1 MTQLRQPTMF
11 KIKNILGTQCLSKED
26 INRVLDTTH
35 SFKEISTRS
44 IKKVPTLRGK
54 TVINLFFEPSTRTR
68 TSFEIAGKRLSADV
82 INITGSS
89 SSLVKGENLID
100 TALNLE
106 AMRPDIMVVRHAHS
120 GASQMISQFI
130 QCPVINAGDG
140 YHEHPTQALLD
151 LYTIREAK
159 NSLKGLNVLIV
170 GDIAHSR
177 VVRSNIYAMKTM
189 GMNVKLVGP
198 STMIPVEIEKMDV
211 TVDHY
216 LEDAIPNADV
226 IMMLRLQKERQSKYL
241 LPSIREYSSLYCLTP
256 KLLEKA
262 KDDVLII
269 HPGPVN
275 RGIEI
280 SLEVMESD
288 RSLILNQVTNGVAL
302 RMALLYLILGGNND
316 SLN

>member
-1 MTQLRQPTMF
+1 MF
-11 KIKNILGTQCLSKED
+11 KLKNILGTQCLTED
-26 INRVLDTTH
+26 DITTILDTVD
-35 SFKEISTRS
+35 SFKEISTRP

-82 INITGSS
+82 INIVGSS
-89 SSLVKGENLID
+89 SSTVKGENLID

-106 AMRPDIMVVRHAHS
+106 AMHPDIMIVRHALS
-120 GASQMISQFI
+120 GAAEMISQFI
-130 QCPVINAGDG
+130 ECPIINAGDG

-151 LYTIREAK
+151 LYTIRESK
-159 NSLKGLNVLIV
+159 RNLEGLNVVIV

-189 GMNVKLVGP
+189 GMNVKLIGP
-198 STMIPVEIEKMDV
+198 PTMIPLEIEKMGV
-211 TVDHY
+211 SVGYY

-226 IMMLRLQKERQSKYL
+226 IMILRLQKERQSKYL
-241 LPSIREYSSLYCLTP
+241 LSSIREYSNLYCLTS
-256 KLLEKA
+256 KSLEKA
-262 KDDVLII
+262 KDDVLIF
-269 HPGPVN
+269 HPGPIN

-280 SLEVMESD
+280 SLDVMQSD

-302 RMALLYLILGGNND
+302 RMALMYLVLGGNND
-316 SLN
+316 RTN

>member
-1 MTQLRQPTMF
+1 MF
-11 KIKNILGTQCLSKED
+11 KLKNILGTQCLTED
-26 INRVLDTTH
+26 DITTILDTVD
-35 SFKEISTRS
+35 SFKEISTRP

-82 INITGSS
+82 INIVGSS
-89 SSLVKGENLID
+89 SSTIKGENLID

-106 AMRPDIMVVRHAHS
+106 AMHPDIIIVRHAHS
-120 GASQMISQFI
+120 GAVEMISQFI
-130 QCPVINAGDG
+130 ECPIINAGDG

-151 LYTIREAK
+151 LYTIRESK
-159 NSLKGLNVLIV
+159 RNLEGLNVVIV

-189 GMNVKLVGP
+189 GMNVKLIGP
-198 STMIPVEIEKMDV
+198 PTMIPLEIEKMGV
-211 TVDHY
+211 SVGYY

-226 IMMLRLQKERQSKYL
+226 IMILRLQKERQSKYL
-241 LPSIREYSSLYCLTP
+241 LSSIREYSNLYCLTS
-256 KLLEKA
+256 KFLEKA
-262 KDDVLII
+262 KDDVLIF

-280 SLEVMESD
+280 SLDVMESD

-302 RMALLYLILGGNND
+302 RMALMYLVLGGNND
-316 SLN
+316 RTN

>member
-1 MTQLRQPTMF
+1 MF
-11 KIKNILGTQCLSKED
+11 KLKNILGTQCLTED
-26 INRVLDTTH
+26 DITTILDTVD
-35 SFKEISTRS
+35 SFKEISTRP

-82 INITGSS
+82 INIAGSS
-89 SSLVKGENLID
+89 SSIVKGENLID

-106 AMRPDIMVVRHAHS
+106 AMHPDIIIVRHAHS
-120 GASQMISQFI
+120 GAVEMISQFI
-130 QCPVINAGDG
+130 ECPIINAGDG

-151 LYTIREAK
+151 LYTIRESK
-159 NSLKGLNVLIV
+159 RNLEGLNVVIV

-189 GMNVKLVGP
+189 GMNVKLIGP
-198 STMIPVEIEKMDV
+198 PTMIPLEIEKMGV
-211 TVDHY
+211 SVGYY

-226 IMMLRLQKERQSKYL
+226 IMILRLQKERQSKYL
-241 LPSIREYSSLYCLTP
+241 LSSIREYSNLYCLTS
-256 KLLEKA
+256 KFLEKA
-262 KDDVLII
+262 KDDVLIF
-269 HPGPVN
+269 HPGPIN

-280 SLEVMESD
+280 SLDVMQSD

-302 RMALLYLILGGNND
+302 RMALMYLVLGGNND
-316 SLN
+316 RTN

>member
-1 MTQLRQPTMF
+1 MF
-11 KIKNILGTQCLSKED
+11 KLKNILGTQCLTED
-26 INRVLDTTH
+26 DITTILDTVD
-35 SFKEISTRS
+35 SFKEISTRP

-82 INITGSS
+82 INIAGSS
-89 SSLVKGENLID
+89 SSIVKGENLID

-106 AMRPDIMVVRHAHS
+106 AMHPDIMIVRHALS
-120 GASQMISQFI
+120 GAAEMISQFI
-130 QCPVINAGDG
+130 ECPIINAGDG

-151 LYTIREAK
+151 LYTIRESK
-159 NSLKGLNVLIV
+159 RNLEGLNVVIV

-189 GMNVKLVGP
+189 GMNVKLIGP
-198 STMIPVEIEKMDV
+198 PTMIPLEIEKMGV
-211 TVDHY
+211 SVGYY

-241 LPSIREYSSLYCLTP
+241 LSSIREYSNLYCLTS
-256 KLLEKA
+256 KFLEKA
-262 KDDVLII
+262 KDDVLIF
-269 HPGPVN
+269 HPGPIN

-280 SLEVMESD
+280 SLDVMQSD

-302 RMALLYLILGGNND
+302 RMALMYLVLGGNND
-316 SLN
+316 RTN

>member
-1 MTQLRQPTMF
+1 MMF
-11 KIKNILGTQCLSKED
+11 KLKNILGTQCLTED
-26 INRVLDTTH
+26 DITTILDTVD
-35 SFKEISTRS
+35 SFKEISTRP

-82 INITGSS
+82 INIAGSS
-89 SSLVKGENLID
+89 SSIVKGENLID

-106 AMRPDIMVVRHAHS
+106 AMHPDIMIVRHALS
-120 GASQMISQFI
+120 GAAEMISQFI
-130 QCPVINAGDG
+130 ECPIINAGDG

-151 LYTIREAK
+151 LYTIRESK
-159 NSLKGLNVLIV
+159 RNLEGLNVVIV

-189 GMNVKLVGP
+189 GMNVKLIGP
-198 STMIPVEIEKMDV
+198 PTMIPLEIEKMGV
-211 TVDHY
+211 SVSYY

-241 LPSIREYSSLYCLTP
+241 LSSIREYSNLYCLTS
-256 KLLEKA
+256 KFLEKA
-262 KDDVLII
+262 KDDVLIF

-280 SLEVMESD
+280 SLDVMESD

-302 RMALLYLILGGNND
+302 RMALMYLVLGGNND
-316 SLN
+316 RTN

>member
-1 MTQLRQPTMF
+1 MF
-11 KIKNILGTQCLSKED
+11 KLKNILGTQCLTED
-26 INRVLDTTH
+26 DITTILDTVD
-35 SFKEISTRS
+35 SFKEISTRP

-82 INITGSS
+82 INIVGSS
-89 SSLVKGENLID
+89 SSTVKGENLID

-106 AMRPDIMVVRHAHS
+106 AMHPDIMIVRHALS
-120 GASQMISQFI
+120 GAAEMISQFI
-130 QCPVINAGDG
+130 ECPIINAGDG

-151 LYTIREAK
+151 LYTIRESK
-159 NSLKGLNVLIV
+159 RNLEGLNVVIV

-189 GMNVKLVGP
+189 GMNVKLIGP
-198 STMIPVEIEKMDV
+198 PTMIPLEIEKMGEIV
-211 TVDHY
+211 GYY

-226 IMMLRLQKERQSKYL
+226 IMILRLQKERQSKYL
-241 LPSIREYSSLYCLTP
+241 LSSIREYSNLYCLTS
-256 KLLEKA
+256 KFLEKA
-262 KDDVLII
+262 KDDVLIF

-280 SLEVMESD
+280 SLDVMESD

-302 RMALLYLILGGNND
+302 RMALMYLVLGGNND
-316 SLN
+316 RTN

>member
-1 MTQLRQPTMF
+1 MF
-11 KIKNILGTQCLSKED
+11 KLKNILGTQCLTED
-26 INRVLDTTH
+26 DITTILDTVD
-35 SFKEISTRS
+35 SFKEISTRP

-82 INITGSS
+82 INIAGSS
-89 SSLVKGENLID
+89 SSIVKGENLID

-106 AMRPDIMVVRHAHS
+106 AMHPDIMIVRHALS
-120 GASQMISQFI
+120 GAAEMISQFI
-130 QCPVINAGDG
+130 ECPIINAGDG

-151 LYTIREAK
+151 LYTIRESK
-159 NSLKGLNVLIV
+159 RNLEGLNVVIV

-189 GMNVKLVGP
+189 GMNVKLIGP
-198 STMIPVEIEKMDV
+198 PTMIPLEIEKMGV
-211 TVDHY
+211 SVGYY

-241 LPSIREYSSLYCLTP
+241 LSSIREYSNLYCLTS
-256 KLLEKA
+256 KFLEKA
-262 KDDVLII
+262 KDDVLIF

-280 SLEVMESD
+280 SLDVMESD

-302 RMALLYLILGGNND
+302 RMALMYLVLGGNND
-316 SLN
+316 RTN

>member
-1 MTQLRQPTMF
+1 MF
-11 KIKNILGTQCLSKED
+11 KLKNILGTQCLTED
-26 INRVLDTTH
+26 DITTILDTVD
-35 SFKEISTRS
+35 SFKEISTRP

-82 INITGSS
+82 INIVGSS
-89 SSLVKGENLID
+89 SSTVKGENLID

-106 AMRPDIMVVRHAHS
+106 AMHPDIMIVRHALS
-120 GASQMISQFI
+120 GAAEMISQFI
-130 QCPVINAGDG
+130 ECPIINAGDG

-151 LYTIREAK
+151 LYTIREYK
-159 NSLKGLNVLIV
+159 RNLEGLNVVIV

-189 GMNVKLVGP
+189 GMNVKLIGP
-198 STMIPVEIEKMDV
+198 PTMIPLEIEKMGV
-211 TVDHY
+211 SVGYY

-241 LPSIREYSSLYCLTP
+241 LSSIREYSNLYCLTS
-256 KLLEKA
+256 KFLEKA
-262 KDDVLII
+262 KDDVLIF
-269 HPGPVN
+269 HPGPIN

-280 SLEVMESD
+280 SLDVMQSD

-302 RMALLYLILGGNND
+302 RMALMYLVLGGNND
-316 SLN
+316 RTN

>member
-1 MTQLRQPTMF
+1 MF
-11 KIKNILGTQCLSKED
+11 KLKNILGTQCLTED
-26 INRVLDTTH
+26 DITTILDTVD
-35 SFKEISTRS
+35 SFKEISTRP

-82 INITGSS
+82 INIVGSS
-89 SSLVKGENLID
+89 SSTVKGENFID

-106 AMRPDIMVVRHAHS
+106 AMHPDIMIVRHALS
-120 GASQMISQFI
+120 GAAEMISQFI
-130 QCPVINAGDG
+130 ECPIINAGDG

-151 LYTIREAK
+151 LYTIRESK
-159 NSLKGLNVLIV
+159 RNLEGLNVVIV

-189 GMNVKLVGP
+189 GMNVKLIGP
-198 STMIPVEIEKMDV
+198 PTMIPLEIEKMGV
-211 TVDHY
+211 SVGYY

-226 IMMLRLQKERQSKYL
+226 IMILRLQKERQSKYL
-241 LPSIREYSSLYCLTP
+241 LSSIREYSNLYCLTS
-256 KLLEKA
+256 KFLEKA
-262 KDDVLII
+262 KDDVLIF

-280 SLEVMESD
+280 SLDVMQSD

-302 RMALLYLILGGNND
+302 RMALMYLVLGGNND
-316 SLN
+316 RTN

>member
-1 MTQLRQPTMF
+1 MMF
-11 KIKNILGTQCLSKED
+11 KLKNILGTQCLTEED
-26 INRVLDTTH
+26 ITTILDTVD
-35 SFKEISTRS
+35 SFKEISTRP

-82 INITGSS
+82 INIVGSS
-89 SSLVKGENLID
+89 SSAVKGENFID

-106 AMRPDIMVVRHAHS
+106 AMHPDIMIVRHALS
-120 GASQMISQFI
+120 GAAEMISQFI
-130 QCPVINAGDG
+130 ECPIINAGDG

-151 LYTIREAK
+151 LYTIRESK
-159 NSLKGLNVLIV
+159 RNLEGLNVVIV

-189 GMNVKLVGP
+189 GMNVKLIGP
-198 STMIPVEIEKMDV
+198 PTMIPLEIEKMGV
-211 TVDHY
+211 SVSYY

-226 IMMLRLQKERQSKYL
+226 IMMLRLQKERQGKYL
-241 LPSIREYSSLYCLTP
+241 LSSIREYSNLYCLTS
-256 KLLEKA
+256 KFLEKA
-262 KDDVLII
+262 KDDVLIF

-280 SLEVMESD
+280 SLDVMESD

-302 RMALLYLILGGNND
+302 RMALMYLVLGGSND
-316 SLN
+316 RTN

>member
-1 MTQLRQPTMF
+1 MF
-11 KIKNILGTQCLSKED
+11 KLKNILGTQCLTED
-26 INRVLDTTH
+26 DITTILDTVD
-35 SFKEISTRS
+35 SFKEISTRP

-82 INITGSS
+82 INIVGSS
-89 SSLVKGENLID
+89 SSAVKGENFID

-106 AMRPDIMVVRHAHS
+106 AMHPDIMIVRHALS
-120 GASQMISQFI
+120 GAAEMISQFI
-130 QCPVINAGDG
+130 ECPIINAGDG

-151 LYTIREAK
+151 LYTIRESK
-159 NSLKGLNVLIV
+159 RNLEGLNVVIV

-189 GMNVKLVGP
+189 GMNVKLIGP
-198 STMIPVEIEKMDV
+198 PTMIPLEIEKMGV
-211 TVDHY
+211 SVGYY

-241 LPSIREYSSLYCLTP
+241 LSSIREYSNLYCLTS
-256 KLLEKA
+256 KFLEKA
-262 KDDVLII
+262 KDDVLIF

-280 SLEVMESD
+280 SLDVMESD
-288 RSLILNQVTNGVAL
+288 RSVILNQVTNGVAL
-302 RMALLYLILGGNND
+302 RMALMYLVLGGNND
-316 SLN
+316 RTN

>member
-1 MTQLRQPTMF
+1 MF
-11 KIKNILGTQCLSKED
+11 KLKNILGTQCLTED
-26 INRVLDTTH
+26 DITTILDTVD
-35 SFKEISTRS
+35 SFKEISTRP

-82 INITGSS
+82 INIAGSS
-89 SSLVKGENLID
+89 SSTVKGENLID

-106 AMRPDIMVVRHAHS
+106 AMHPDIMIVRHALS
-120 GASQMISQFI
+120 GAAEMISQFI
-130 QCPVINAGDG
+130 ECPIINAGDG

-151 LYTIREAK
+151 LYTIRESK
-159 NSLKGLNVLIV
+159 RNLEGLNVVIV

-189 GMNVKLVGP
+189 GMNVKLIGP
-198 STMIPVEIEKMDV
+198 PTMIPLEIEKMGV
-211 TVDHY
+211 SVGYY

-241 LPSIREYSSLYCLTP
+241 LSSIREYSNLYCLTS
-256 KLLEKA
+256 KFLEKA
-262 KDDVLII
+262 KDDVLIF
-269 HPGPVN
+269 HPGPIN

-280 SLEVMESD
+280 SLDVMQSD

-302 RMALLYLILGGNND
+302 RMALMYLVLGGNND
-316 SLN
+316 RTN

>member
-1 MTQLRQPTMF
+1 MF
-11 KIKNILGTQCLSKED
+11 KLKNILGTQYLTKDD
-26 INRVLDTTH
+26 ITTILDTVD
-35 SFKEISTRS
+35 SFKEISTRP

-82 INITGSS
+82 INIAGSS
-89 SSLVKGENLID
+89 SSIVKGENLID

-106 AMRPDIMVVRHAHS
+106 AMHPDIMIVRHALS
-120 GASQMISQFI
+120 GAAEMISQFI
-130 QCPVINAGDG
+130 ECPIINAGDG

-151 LYTIREAK
+151 LYTIRESK
-159 NSLKGLNVLIV
+159 RNLEGLNVVIV

-189 GMNVKLVGP
+189 GMNVKLIGP
-198 STMIPVEIEKMDV
+198 PTMIPLEIEKMGV
-211 TVDHY
+211 SVGYY

-226 IMMLRLQKERQSKYL
+226 IMILRLQKERQSKYL
-241 LPSIREYSSLYCLTP
+241 LSSIREYSNLYCLTS
-256 KLLEKA
+256 KFLEKA
-262 KDDVLII
+262 KDDVLIF

-280 SLEVMESD
+280 SLDVMESD

-302 RMALLYLILGGNND
+302 RMALMYLVLGGNND
-316 SLN
+316 RTN